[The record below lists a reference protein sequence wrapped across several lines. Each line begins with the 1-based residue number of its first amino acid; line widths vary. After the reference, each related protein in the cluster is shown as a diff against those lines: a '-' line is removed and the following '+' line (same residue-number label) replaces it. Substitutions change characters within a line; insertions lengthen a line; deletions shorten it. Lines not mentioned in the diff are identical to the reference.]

1 MNKKALVPS
10 SISSLRL
17 AALPLFL
24 YYYSTANPVACILI
38 FGLAQI
44 TDLIDGFV
52 ARKLGVASK
61 TGAYFDAIVD
71 FTFITG
77 IFAAFT
83 LSGYYPVW
91 VMLLIVASFGQ
102 FIVLSC
108 YTKKLYDPVG
118 RYIGSVLYIAIGLTL
133 LSPTPIIFALVEV
146 GFPSFALISFVTHA
160 IGLVANYRRTLLLRK
175 AKLQISSTADNITP

>member
-83 LSGYYPVW
+83 LSGYY
-91 VMLLIVASFGQ
+91 LFG
-102 FIVLSC
+102 
-108 YTKKLYDPVG
+108 
-118 RYIGSVLYIAIGLTL
+118 
-133 LSPTPIIFALVEV
+133 
-146 GFPSFALISFVTHA
+146 
-160 IGLVANYRRTLLLRK
+160 
-175 AKLQISSTADNITP
+175 

>member
-24 YYYSTANPVACILI
+24 YLYSIGNPVACMLI

-61 TGAYFDAIVD
+61 AGAYFDAVVD
-71 FTFITG
+71 FIFITA

-83 LSGYYPVW
+83 TRGYYSAW
-91 VMLLIVASFGQ
+91 ILLLIVAMFGQ
-102 FIVLSC
+102 FIILSR
-108 YTKKLYDPVG
+108 YTKTLYDPVG
-118 RYIGSVLYIAIGLTL
+118 KYIGSVLYIAIGLTL
-133 LSPTPIIFALVEV
+133 LTPIPIIFALVEV
-146 GFPSFALISFVTHA
+146 GFSLFSLTSFVTHA
-160 IGLVANYRRTLLLRK
+160 VSLAVNYRQILQLRK
-175 AKLQISSTADNITP
+175 LKLQIS